1 MIKILL
7 ILSVLSI
14 LVYCGSDS
22 GEEAQADQVAKIE
35 VTVTNAANGEPV
47 QGMKV
52 ALEVLVKMSVGTRTN
67 PGGAGVQTSTANEEK
82 LTLSNGMTTFT
93 FTNLMIPTTNYITLK
108 RIKVI
113 QGVTVLYD
121 EAYTDNVSDGN
132 TKKYTI
138 PIDM

>member
-1 MIKILL
+1 MRKILL
-7 ILSVLSI
+7 ILCVFSI

-52 ALEVLVKMSVGTRTN
+52 ALEVKVKMIVADRTS
-67 PGGAGVQTSTANEEK
+67 ASFQTTTAKEEK
-82 LTLSNGMTTFT
+82 LTPSSGKTTFT
-93 FTNLMIPTTNYITLK
+93 FTNVMVPSSNYVTLK
-108 RIKVI
+108 RIQVL

-121 EAYTDNVSDGN
+121 EAYSDNVSDGN

-138 PIDM
+138 PVDM